1 MKRWFRSRCRPARG
15 DFFREQTRAFLRA
28 RELVKFCYLALLF
41 LSISSLPDW
50 SEMLGRKMVAPLW
63 PVAWLQ
69 FVNES
74 AGIVAIL
81 VLHLAGALLG
91 AIFPGQRWARALAFL
106 GLLEF
111 VAFNNSFGKIG
122 HSMHLWVLTAFGL
135 VFLPRVEPGET
146 SRVLRQRFL
155 LIFWGCQ
162 AIVLLAYSMSG
173 LGKLLGGF
181 HQIFLGQTHIFL
193 PDAFSR
199 IVAERLQETNSTSLL
214 GPWLIAHPLA
224 GWPMM
229 LADLY
234 LQTFSFWAAF
244 RPALHRFW
252 AIGLILFHIASY
264 LFLSINFATTAFLV
278 AILFLRSPFQRA
290 HDGWRQA
297 LSDLPIFGILLRR
310 CVF

>member
-1 MKRWFRSRCRPARG
+1 MRKLFRSRRKQTSVH
-15 DFFREQTRAFLRA
+15 FFREQTRAFLRA
-28 RELVKFCYLALLF
+28 HELVKFYYLALLF
-41 LSISSLPDW
+41 LSITSLPDLA
-50 SEMLGRKMVAPLW
+50 EMLGRRLLAPLW

-81 VLHLAGALLG
+81 FLYLGGALFA
-91 AIFPGQRWARALAFL
+91 AIFPGQRWARVLAFL

-122 HSMHLWVLTAFGL
+122 HSMHLWVLTTFGL
-135 VFLPRVEPGET
+135 VFLPRVKPPET
-146 SRVLRQRFL
+146 SRILRQRFL
-155 LIFWGCQ
+155 IIFWGCQ

-181 HQIFLGQTHIFL
+181 HQIFLGQTHIFS

-214 GPWLIAHPLA
+214 GPWLISHPLV
-224 GWPMM
+224 GWPFMM
-229 LADLY
+229 ADLY
-234 LQTFSFWAAF
+234 LQFFSFWAAF

-252 AIGLILFHIASY
+252 SIGLILFHIASY
-264 LFLSINFATTAFLV
+264 LFLSINFAPTAFLI
-278 AILFLRSPFQRA
+278 AILLLHSPFARET
-290 HDGWRQA
+290 DGWRQA
-297 LSDLPIFGILLRR
+297 LSDLPIFGIVFRR